1 MYIVCVDL
9 ESILTPEVWISVADR
24 IKIKEL
30 QLTTRDVP
38 DYDALMKVRI
48 KILKAHNIKLK
59 DIQKIIENWLEKAI
73 FLLPKLM
80 KTQK

>member
-38 DYDALMKVRI
+38 DYDALMKGRI